1 MYTLDYVSSVYKVP
15 LANMCHHNYWPPY
28 EGPQLYTNLFMRK
41 KKVDWNQ
48 QEYRQMDERE
58 TDQPKCCS
66 IYRLIG
72 HSKNKCIYRLESSNQ
87 EI

>member
-1 MYTLDYVSSVYKVP
+1 
-15 LANMCHHNYWPPY
+15 
-28 EGPQLYTNLFMRK
+28 
-41 KKVDWNQ
+41 
-48 QEYRQMDERE
+48 MDERE